1 MVYNSIGMADS
12 KGDRVNVKPPAVA
25 IYLGPTAGQK
35 HTLVVYIYLHLLENP
50 FMLIRSIALLLAA
63 IVILGY
69 WSGVHNCKW
78 TEQLQED
85 TATEPP
91 TSKVTTVANAS
102 EATISDNSGGSQNPI
117 DNVVPINQSTAEAI
131 RYTEQAKVALQ
142 NNDTQGAFENLDLA
156 LNELESIRGNL
167 TLSAVA
173 LTVVAFT
180 V

>member
-1 MVYNSIGMADS
+1 
-12 KGDRVNVKPPAVA
+12 
-25 IYLGPTAGQK
+25 
-35 HTLVVYIYLHLLENP
+35 
-50 FMLIRSIALLLAA
+50 MLIRSIALLLAA
-63 IVILGY
+63 IVILGTAAV
-69 WSGVHNCKW
+69 STTVNGQQ
-78 TEQLQED
+78 QLQED

-102 EATISDNSGGSQNPI
+102 EATISDNSGGGSQNPI

-167 TLSAVA
+167 TLSAGGINRSGIHCIGC
-173 LTVVAFT
+173 
-180 V
+180 

>member
-1 MVYNSIGMADS
+1 MSTT
-12 KGDRVNVKPPAVA
+12 VN
-25 IYLGPTAGQK
+25 GQQ
-35 HTLVVYIYLHLLENP
+35 
-50 FMLIRSIALLLAA
+50 
-63 IVILGY
+63 
-69 WSGVHNCKW
+69 
-78 TEQLQED
+78 QLQED

-102 EATISDNSGGSQNPI
+102 EATISDNSGGGSQNPI

-167 TLSAVA
+167 TLSAGGINRSGIHCIGC
-173 LTVVAFT
+173 
-180 V
+180 